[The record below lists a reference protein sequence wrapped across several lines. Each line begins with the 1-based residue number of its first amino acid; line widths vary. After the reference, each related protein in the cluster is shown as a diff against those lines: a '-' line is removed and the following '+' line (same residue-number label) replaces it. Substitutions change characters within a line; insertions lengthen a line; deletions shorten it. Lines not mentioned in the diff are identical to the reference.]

1 MTTELLATL
10 RDTLVALEAADPGL
24 VRFGA
29 ARHRYELVPTTTREL
44 PGELGA
50 YARTVAGGG
59 VGPYYG
65 LLRLDRIAPI
75 AAPRG
80 VTAWST
86 ALPLAHLGCG
96 YAAVM
101 PPDGTVWIDAR
112 AVGLVAPIYA
122 SFNAYMIDWI
132 DRLTSARWP
141 EGFVPA
147 GRCALAN
154 ALAGYFE
161 VSERRLGIA
170 AGELAGEPLAEALA
184 GLGPGAIQIANE
196 GPLFDADEP
205 VDPCVT
211 CARLL
216 DHFGLASSVVRAG
229 VAPTTDR

>member
-1 MTTELLATL
+1 MPELETTL
-10 RDTLVALEAADPGL
+10 RDALVALKAADPGFA
-24 VRFGA
+24 RFGA
-29 ARHRYELVPTTTREL
+29 AHHRYELWPTTTREL
-44 PGELGA
+44 PGELGV

-65 LLRLDRIAPI
+65 LLHLDRIAQV

-86 ALPLAHLGCG
+86 AWPLAHLGCG
-96 YAAVM
+96 YVAVM
-101 PPDGTVWIDAR
+101 PPDGSVWIDAR

-161 VSERRLGIA
+161 VYERRFGIA

-196 GPLFDADEP
+196 GPLFGADVP

-211 CARLL
+211 CRLL
-216 DHFGLASSVVRAG
+216 DHFGLASSVVRA
-229 VAPTTDR
+229 AR